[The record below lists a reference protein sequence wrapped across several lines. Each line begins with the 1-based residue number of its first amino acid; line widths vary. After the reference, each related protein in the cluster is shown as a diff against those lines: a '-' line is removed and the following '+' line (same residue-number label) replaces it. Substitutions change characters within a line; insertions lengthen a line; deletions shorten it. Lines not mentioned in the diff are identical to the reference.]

1 MFATAG
7 VAALAVTG
15 CFGADGQDR
24 KVLSAGEYRKQV
36 NALCASV
43 KADLEPETDN
53 LTGRADEDA
62 DTLTGLIPTLED
74 RNRKF
79 LGLVPPDELV
89 DTGDGFAF
97 TNEEQLGAYRK
108 AAKAAQDGDQKA
120 YRAALTRLEEIQDE
134 VDDRATVLRTDECKA
149 DA

>member
-1 MFATAG
+1 MFAIAG
-7 VAALAVTG
+7 VAALAISG

-24 KVLSAGEYRKQV
+24 KVLSAGEYREQV

-53 LTGRADEDA
+53 LTGRAEDDA
-62 DTLTGLIPTLED
+62 DTLTGLIPTIED

-79 LGLVPPDELV
+79 LELVPPDELV
-89 DTGDGFAF
+89 DRGDGFAF
-97 TNEEQLGAYRK
+97 TNEEQLSAYRE
-108 AAKAAQDGDQKA
+108 AAKAAQDGDQKE
-120 YRAALTRLEEIQDE
+120 YRAALAKLEKIEAE
-134 VDDRATVLRTDECKA
+134 FDDRATVLGTDECEA